1 MRDCDV
7 LCLSLYANSQPSM
20 ANKESNRLN
29 NVHAEKKKQRCDDK
43 ELVEEFEQR

>member
-20 ANKESNRLN
+20 AKKKSNRANTVL
-29 NVHAEKKKQRCDDK
+29 AEKKKRCDGK
-43 ELVEEFEQR
+43 VPVEEFEQR